1 MVEKKVNELGYSYMM
16 QPLPSAPSGQSD
28 SEPALSASGNSSGN
42 NISFVL
48 YKDNGKLLGMN
59 SFFPLILEGI
69 EATARKHG
77 YSLNIVNI
85 DRSTLAEDIHY
96 IKDNG
101 NIGFVIFATEL
112 QKEQLQEFL
121 SLHLP
126 FVIFDNYFLDQDVY
140 NVKVN
145 NEQGTFLAVKHLHEY
160 GHKKI
165 GYLRSGV
172 NINSFLERQKYALSA
187 LNSFGYRET
196 EKFFYTIGYA
206 NENAEVGM
214 DKLLDSIPTE
224 ELPTAFL
231 ADNDLVAIGAMQSMK
246 KHGFRIPE
254 DFSIIGY
261 DDRPICNLT
270 DPKLTTIQL
279 PRHKFGAAAVD
290 LLIEQIETSD
300 FSPVSI
306 EINGKLIARNTVS
319 YPRKERFK

>member
-16 QPLPSAPSGQSD
+16 QPLPSAPSGQRD
-28 SEPALSASGNSSGN
+28 SELILSASNSSSGN

-48 YKDNGKLLGMN
+48 YKDNGKLLGIN

-121 SLHLP
+121 CLHLP

-145 NEQGTFLAVKHLHEY
+145 NEQGTFLAVKHLHDY

-172 NINSFLERQKYALSA
+172 NINSFLERQKCALSA
-187 LNSFGYRET
+187 LNSFGYREP

-206 NENAEVGM
+206 NENAEAGM
-214 DKLLDSIPTE
+214 DNLLDTIPTE

-231 ADNDLVAIGAMQSMK
+231 ADNDLVAIGAMQSIK
-246 KHGFRIPE
+246 KHGFRIPK

>member
-1 MVEKKVNELGYSYMM
+1 
-16 QPLPSAPSGQSD
+16 
-28 SEPALSASGNSSGN
+28 
-42 NISFVL
+42 
-48 YKDNGKLLGMN
+48 MN

-77 YSLNIVNI
+77 YSLNIVNM
-85 DRSTLAEDIHY
+85 DRFTLAHDIQY

-101 NIGFVIFATEL
+101 SAGFVIFATEL

-121 SLHLP
+121 SLQLP

-145 NEQGTFLAVKHLHEY
+145 NEQGTYLAIKHLHEY

-165 GYLRSGV
+165 GYLCSGV
-172 NINSFLERQKYALSA
+172 KINSFLERQKCALSA
-187 LNSFGYRET
+187 LNYFGCQEPER
-196 EKFFYTIGYA
+196 FFYTIGYA
-206 NENAEVGM
+206 SENAQNGM
-214 DKLLDSIPTE
+214 DALLDSVSIHN
-224 ELPTAFL
+224 LPTAFL
-231 ADNDLVAIGAMQSMK
+231 ADNDLVAIGAMQSIK
-246 KHGFRIPE
+246 KHGFCIPE

-261 DDRPICNLT
+261 DDRPICSLT

-290 LLIEQIETSD
+290 LLIQQIETSD
-300 FSPVSI
+300 FFPISI

-319 YPRKERFK
+319 FPRKEN

>member
-1 MVEKKVNELGYSYMM
+1 MVEKRINELGYSYMI
-16 QPLPSAPSGQSD
+16 QPLLPVSPDLEHSD
-28 SEPALSASGNSSGN
+28 TALSASVN

-85 DRSTLAEDIHY
+85 DRSTLAKDIHY

-101 NIGFVIFATEL
+101 SVGFVIFATEL
-112 QKEQLQEFL
+112 QKKQLQEFL

-145 NEQGTFLAVKHLHEY
+145 NEQGTFLAVKYLHKY

-165 GYLRSGV
+165 GYLCSGV
-172 NINSFLERQKYALSA
+172 NINSFLERQKCALSA
-187 LNSFGYRET
+187 LKSFGYKEP

-206 NENAEVGM
+206 NENAETGM
-214 DKLLDSIPTE
+214 DKLLDNVSVD

-231 ADNDLVAIGAMQSMK
+231 ADNDLVAIGAMQSIK

-261 DDRPICNLT
+261 DDRPICGLT

-300 FSPVSI
+300 FSPISI
-306 EINGKLIARNTVS
+306 EINGKLIIRNTVS
-319 YPRKERFK
+319 YPRKEI